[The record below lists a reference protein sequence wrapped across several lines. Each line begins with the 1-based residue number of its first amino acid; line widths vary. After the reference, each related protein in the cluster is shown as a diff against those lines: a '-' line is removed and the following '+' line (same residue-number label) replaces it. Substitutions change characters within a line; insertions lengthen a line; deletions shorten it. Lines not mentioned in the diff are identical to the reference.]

1 MGSKYQNLF
10 QSTILRYGRFSGI
23 NDHANTLFRGK
34 PKKGRTSIGPRDVK
48 KIRSSNEAEFDEEDD
63 PDMGLR

>member
-1 MGSKYQNLF
+1 MEDF
-10 QSTILRYGRFSGI
+10 QALMIMQ
-23 NDHANTLFRGK
+23 TLCLGGNQ
-34 PKKGRTSIGPRDVK
+34 KKGRTSIGPRDVK